1 MNQTLKFSFR
11 NLFLSCV
18 CLLLFACGGNPEIIS
33 PDGRTRLSFVT
44 GADGCM
50 AYTVERD
57 GKPLILPSA
66 LGLVVQERNLA
77 GGFSVREIVK
87 RSVDETWTQPW
98 GENKILRDCHNEMT
112 AVLKNDDGV
121 LLTLR
126 FRAFDDGV
134 AFRYEWEV
142 PDLDSLTVTDE
153 LTEFRFA
160 EDGVSWSI
168 PGNFNTY
175 ELLYRELPV
184 SAVENANTP
193 FTFRVDGTYGSI
205 HEAALY
211 DFPEMN
217 LYRTDSLAFKAELAP
232 LPDGIKARIPS
243 KFMTAWRTIQVGDKA
258 VDLINSSLI
267 LNLNEP
273 SKIADT
279 SWIKPQKY
287 IGVWWG
293 LHLGT
298 HTWTMG
304 PRHGATT
311 ENALRHI
318 DFAAAN
324 NIQGVLFEGWNEG
337 WENWGKTQHFD
348 YVKPYADFDLDRI
361 AAYAR
366 EKNIE
371 LWMHNETG
379 GNIPEYEAALETAMQ
394 RYAGLGVHAV
404 KTGYAGGFRDGQ
416 LHHSQYGVR
425 HYQRVVETA
434 ARYGIVID
442 AHEPIKD
449 TGIRRTWPNMMTRE
463 GARGMEWNAWS
474 EGNSAEY
481 LCTLPF
487 VRLLSGPMDYTPGV
501 FDLDYS
507 RVRGRETGMQE
518 WNGDNNS
525 CCIKTTLA
533 RQIANWVII
542 YSPLQMASDLIENYE
557 GHPAFQFFRDFD
569 ADCDWSEALQGEPG
583 EYIVVVRRADDSFFL
598 GAGTNDE
605 PRTLTQKLGFLK
617 SGMTYTAT
625 IYADAP
631 DSAENPENYRIEK
644 RTVTSADMLEIAMT
658 ARGGQAVTFVPVNE
672 YNHDETCFLGRAAV
686 GRSAVG
692 RCPQRRVG
700 NYRTRYHG

>member
-1 MNQTLKFSFR
+1 M
-11 NLFLSCV
+11 
-18 CLLLFACGGNPEIIS
+18 
-33 PDGRTRLSFVT
+33 
-44 GADGCM
+44 
-50 AYTVERD
+50 
-57 GKPLILPSA
+57 
-66 LGLVVQERNLA
+66 
-77 GGFSVREIVK
+77 K

-298 HTWTMG
+298 HTWTMA

-348 YVKPYADFDLDRI
+348 YVKQYADFDLDRL

-672 YNHDETCFLGRAAV
+672 
-686 GRSAVG
+686 
-692 RCPQRRVG
+692 
-700 NYRTRYHG
+700 

>member
-57 GKPLILPSA
+57 GKPLILPSV

-98 GENKILRDCHNEMT
+98 GENKILRNCHNEMT
-112 AVLKNDDGV
+112 AVLKNDDDV

-583 EYIVVVRRADDSFFL
+583 EYIVVVRRAGDSFFL

-658 ARGGQAVTFVPVNE
+658 VRGGQAVTFVPVNE
-672 YNHDETCFLGRAAV
+672 
-686 GRSAVG
+686 
-692 RCPQRRVG
+692 
-700 NYRTRYHG
+700 

>member
-379 GNIPEYEAALETAMQ
+379 GSIPEYEAALETAMQ

-672 YNHDETCFLGRAAV
+672 
-686 GRSAVG
+686 
-692 RCPQRRVG
+692 
-700 NYRTRYHG
+700 

>member
-134 AFRYEWEV
+134 PFRYEWEV

-298 HTWTMG
+298 HTWTMA

-672 YNHDETCFLGRAAV
+672 
-686 GRSAVG
+686 
-692 RCPQRRVG
+692 
-700 NYRTRYHG
+700 

>member
-1 MNQTLKFSFR
+1 M
-11 NLFLSCV
+11 
-18 CLLLFACGGNPEIIS
+18 
-33 PDGRTRLSFVT
+33 
-44 GADGCM
+44 
-50 AYTVERD
+50 
-57 GKPLILPSA
+57 
-66 LGLVVQERNLA
+66 
-77 GGFSVREIVK
+77 
-87 RSVDETWTQPW
+87 
-98 GENKILRDCHNEMT
+98 
-112 AVLKNDDGV
+112 
-121 LLTLR
+121 
-126 FRAFDDGV
+126 
-134 AFRYEWEV
+134 
-142 PDLDSLTVTDE
+142 
-153 LTEFRFA
+153 
-160 EDGVSWSI
+160 
-168 PGNFNTY
+168 
-175 ELLYRELPV
+175 
-184 SAVENANTP
+184 
-193 FTFRVDGTYGSI
+193 
-205 HEAALY
+205 
-211 DFPEMN
+211 
-217 LYRTDSLAFKAELAP
+217 
-232 LPDGIKARIPS
+232 
-243 KFMTAWRTIQVGDKA
+243 
-258 VDLINSSLI
+258 
-267 LNLNEP
+267 
-273 SKIADT
+273 
-279 SWIKPQKY
+279 
-287 IGVWWG
+287 
-293 LHLGT
+293 
-298 HTWTMG
+298 
-304 PRHGATT
+304 
-311 ENALRHI
+311 
-318 DFAAAN
+318 
-324 NIQGVLFEGWNEG
+324 
-337 WENWGKTQHFD
+337 
-348 YVKPYADFDLDRI
+348 KPYADCDLDRI
-361 AAYAR
+361 AAYVR

-404 KTGYAGGFRDGQ
+404 KTGSAGGFRDGQ

-481 LCTLPF
+481 LCTLPV

-533 RQIANWVII
+533 RQIANWGII

-583 EYIVVVRRADDSFFL
+583 EYIVVVRRADDSVFL

-658 ARGGQAVTFVPVNE
+658 ARGGPAVTFVPVNE
-672 YNHDETCFLGRAAV
+672 
-686 GRSAVG
+686 
-692 RCPQRRVG
+692 
-700 NYRTRYHG
+700 

>member
-11 NLFLSCV
+11 NLFVSCV

-57 GKPLILPSA
+57 GRPLILPSA
-66 LGLVVQERNLA
+66 LGLVAQERDLA

-87 RSVDETWTQPW
+87 RSVNETWTQPW

-583 EYIVVVRRADDSFFL
+583 EYIVVVRRAGDSFFL

-672 YNHDETCFLGRAAV
+672 
-686 GRSAVG
+686 
-692 RCPQRRVG
+692 
-700 NYRTRYHG
+700 

>member
-1 MNQTLKFSFR
+1 MRRESGDNFSRRAHTPFVR
-11 NLFLSCV
+11 
-18 CLLLFACGGNPEIIS
+18 
-33 PDGRTRLSFVT
+33 DGRRRLH
-44 GADGCM
+44 GL
-50 AYTVERD
+50 YRRD

-583 EYIVVVRRADDSFFL
+583 EYIVVVRRAGDSFFL

-672 YNHDETCFLGRAAV
+672 
-686 GRSAVG
+686 
-692 RCPQRRVG
+692 
-700 NYRTRYHG
+700 

>member
-57 GKPLILPSA
+57 GRPLILPSA
-66 LGLVVQERNLA
+66 LGLVAQERDLA

-298 HTWTMG
+298 HTWTMA

-318 DFAAAN
+318 DFAVAN
-324 NIQGVLFEGWNEG
+324 NIQGMLFEGWNEG

-672 YNHDETCFLGRAAV
+672 
-686 GRSAVG
+686 
-692 RCPQRRVG
+692 
-700 NYRTRYHG
+700 

>member
-1 MNQTLKFSFR
+1 M
-11 NLFLSCV
+11 
-18 CLLLFACGGNPEIIS
+18 LLFACGGNPEIIS

-57 GKPLILPSA
+57 GRPLILPSA
-66 LGLVVQERNLA
+66 LGLVAQERDLA

-87 RSVDETWTQPW
+87 RSVNETWTQPW

-318 DFAAAN
+318 DFAVAN

-644 RTVTSADMLEIAMT
+644 RTVTSAVSYTHLTLPTKLE
-658 ARGGQAVTFVPVNE
+658 V
-672 YNHDETCFLGRAAV
+672 
-686 GRSAVG
+686 
-692 RCPQRRVG
+692 
-700 NYRTRYHG
+700 

>member
-507 RVRGRETGMQE
+507 RVRGTGMQE

-583 EYIVVVRRADDSFFL
+583 EYIVVVRRAGDSFFL

-672 YNHDETCFLGRAAV
+672 
-686 GRSAVG
+686 
-692 RCPQRRVG
+692 
-700 NYRTRYHG
+700 

>member
-1 MNQTLKFSFR
+1 MNQTLKFLFR
-11 NLFLSCV
+11 NLFLPCV
-18 CLLLFACGGNPEIIS
+18 CLLLSACGGNPETTS

-57 GKPLILPSA
+57 GRPLILPSA
-66 LGLVVQERNLA
+66 LGLVAQEQDLA

-87 RSVDETWTQPW
+87 RSVNETWTQPW

-160 EDGVSWSI
+160 KDGVSWSI

-672 YNHDETCFLGRAAV
+672 
-686 GRSAVG
+686 
-692 RCPQRRVG
+692 
-700 NYRTRYHG
+700 

>member
-57 GKPLILPSA
+57 GRPLILPSA
-66 LGLVVQERNLA
+66 LGLVAQERDLA

-87 RSVDETWTQPW
+87 RSVNETWTQPW

-168 PGNFNTY
+168 PENFNTY

-569 ADCDWSEALQGEPG
+569 ADCDWSEALQGDPG
-583 EYIVVVRRADDSFFL
+583 EYIVVVRRAGDSFFL

-672 YNHDETCFLGRAAV
+672 
-686 GRSAVG
+686 
-692 RCPQRRVG
+692 
-700 NYRTRYHG
+700 

>member
-57 GKPLILPSA
+57 GRPLILPSA
-66 LGLVVQERNLA
+66 LGLVAQERDLA

-87 RSVDETWTQPW
+87 RSVNETWTQPW

-112 AVLKNDDGV
+112 AVLKND
-121 LLTLR
+121 
-126 FRAFDDGV
+126 
-134 AFRYEWEV
+134 
-142 PDLDSLTVTDE
+142 
-153 LTEFRFA
+153 
-160 EDGVSWSI
+160 DGVSWSI

-318 DFAAAN
+318 DFAVAN

-672 YNHDETCFLGRAAV
+672 
-686 GRSAVG
+686 
-692 RCPQRRVG
+692 
-700 NYRTRYHG
+700 

>member
-481 LCTLPF
+481 LTTLPF
-487 VRLLSGPMDYTPGV
+487 VRMLSGPMDYTPGI
-501 FDLDYS
+501 FDIDYS
-507 RVRGRETGMQE
+507 TAKADKGRIE
-518 WNGDNNS
+518 WNGPNAE

-542 YSPLQMASDLIENYE
+542 YSPLQMAADLIENYE
-557 GHPAFQFFRDFD
+557 GHPAFRFFRDFD
-569 ADCDWSEALQGEPG
+569 ADCDWSKALQGEIG
-583 EYIVVVRRADDSFFL
+583 DYIVVARRAKDRHFL
-598 GAGTNDE
+598 GAGTDE
-605 PRTLTQKLGFLK
+605 KARTLVQKLDFLEP
-617 SGMTYTAT
+617 GVTYTAT

-631 DSAENPENYRIEK
+631 DAGRNPEAYLIGKRAVTARDTIRIEM
-644 RTVTSADMLEIAMT
+644 AE
-658 ARGGQAVTFVPVNE
+658 RGGQAITFIPAE
-672 YNHDETCFLGRAAV
+672 K
-686 GRSAVG
+686 
-692 RCPQRRVG
+692 
-700 NYRTRYHG
+700 

>member
-658 ARGGQAVTFVPVNE
+658 ARDGQAVTFVPVNE
-672 YNHDETCFLGRAAV
+672 
-686 GRSAVG
+686 
-692 RCPQRRVG
+692 
-700 NYRTRYHG
+700 

>member
-57 GKPLILPSA
+57 GRPLILPSA
-66 LGLVVQERNLA
+66 LGLVAQERDLA

-87 RSVDETWTQPW
+87 RSVNETWTQPW

-184 SAVENANTP
+184 SRCENANTP

-318 DFAAAN
+318 DFAVAN

-672 YNHDETCFLGRAAV
+672 
-686 GRSAVG
+686 
-692 RCPQRRVG
+692 
-700 NYRTRYHG
+700 

>member
-298 HTWTMG
+298 HTWTMA

-658 ARGGQAVTFVPVNE
+658 ACGGQAVTFVPVNE
-672 YNHDETCFLGRAAV
+672 
-686 GRSAVG
+686 
-692 RCPQRRVG
+692 
-700 NYRTRYHG
+700 

>member
-57 GKPLILPSA
+57 GRPLILPSA
-66 LGLVVQERNLA
+66 LGLVAQERDLA

-87 RSVDETWTQPW
+87 RSVNETWTQPW

-625 IYADAP
+625 IYADTP

-672 YNHDETCFLGRAAV
+672 
-686 GRSAVG
+686 
-692 RCPQRRVG
+692 
-700 NYRTRYHG
+700 

>member
-57 GKPLILPSA
+57 GRPLILPSA
-66 LGLVVQERNLA
+66 LGLVAQERDLA
-77 GGFSVREIVK
+77 GGFSVREIEK
-87 RSVDETWTQPW
+87 RSVNETWTQPW

-318 DFAAAN
+318 DFAVAN

-672 YNHDETCFLGRAAV
+672 
-686 GRSAVG
+686 
-692 RCPQRRVG
+692 
-700 NYRTRYHG
+700 

>member
-57 GKPLILPSA
+57 GRPLILPSA
-66 LGLVVQERNLA
+66 LGLVAQERDLA

-87 RSVDETWTQPW
+87 RSVNETWTQPW

-507 RVRGRETGMQE
+507 RVRGQETGMQE

-583 EYIVVVRRADDSFFL
+583 EYIVVVRRAGDSFFL

-672 YNHDETCFLGRAAV
+672 
-686 GRSAVG
+686 
-692 RCPQRRVG
+692 
-700 NYRTRYHG
+700 

>member
-11 NLFLSCV
+11 NLFSSCV

-57 GKPLILPSA
+57 GRPLILPSA
-66 LGLVVQERNLA
+66 LGLVAQERDLA

-672 YNHDETCFLGRAAV
+672 
-686 GRSAVG
+686 
-692 RCPQRRVG
+692 
-700 NYRTRYHG
+700 

>member
-318 DFAAAN
+318 DFAAAT

-583 EYIVVVRRADDSFFL
+583 EYIVVVRRAGDSFFL

-672 YNHDETCFLGRAAV
+672 
-686 GRSAVG
+686 
-692 RCPQRRVG
+692 
-700 NYRTRYHG
+700 